1 MPIELVEII
10 VVKHAK
16 YFPQKSAAL
25 TSNCSE
31 CCERLFFDQG
41 EFEAIQTLNGHR
53 TPRCDKH
60 HFHAKMTVI
69 T

>member
-1 MPIELVEII
+1 MHKIVGVDFVGVDLVAPI
-10 VVKHAK
+10 A
-16 YFPQKSAAL
+16 
-25 TSNCSE
+25 TE

-53 TPRCDKH
+53 APRCDKH